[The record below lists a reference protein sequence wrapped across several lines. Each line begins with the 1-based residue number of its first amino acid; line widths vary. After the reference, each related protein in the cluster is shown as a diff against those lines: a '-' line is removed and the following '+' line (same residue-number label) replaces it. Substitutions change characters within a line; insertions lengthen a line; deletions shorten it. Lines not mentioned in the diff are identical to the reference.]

1 MNRRNPPSARRTL
14 SGSTAV
20 STGLLDADGNPIP
33 VRTVDVRNLPKI
45 DPSALPGLPEDM
57 EARLMPGD
65 EPVIVLWHPASDLHI
80 EMPLLDRR
88 NIETYVAAIRMAVS
102 RQAMGEAPEGD
113 GYRVRG
119 PER

>member
-33 VRTVDVRNLPKI
+33 VRTVDVR
-45 DPSALPGLPEDM
+45 
-57 EARLMPGD
+57 
-65 EPVIVLWHPASDLHI
+65 LWHPASDLHI

-113 GYRVRG
+113 GYRVRS
-119 PER
+119 E